1 MANNQKNVQPNVVTT
16 TTTTT
21 RRRGGRRRRR
31 TPRTSRAGT
40 TTVRKVTINRQSR
53 RTPRR
58 RRARP
63 GNPPKPSTSTYSQRI
78 TATLGSVGANKGN
91 GIELEMSAL
100 INPALMKE
108 TTGSNQFGPLQ
119 IAAST
124 YNFWRL
130 QYMDIKLTPLVG
142 ASAVS
147 GTMVRTSLNL
157 AAQPGSPSW
166 SALGARRHKDTN
178 PGKPMTFRIRG
189 NEIMG
194 PKEGWF
200 CCNTK
205 NDPQM
210 CLGGSIEIHT
220 LGKTMS
226 TFKSEPFDGPLF
238 IAEVTALWQFKNYN
252 PQPGML
258 NLIKAETTEPEGS
271 VKINAT
277 PGEPI
282 TISVP
287 NSSSFA
293 RTIAQADLG
302 VAADASPSEIIWQ
315 VCDTT
320 VDVVEGIL
328 PPPFQWLIKAGW
340 WFLKRIANK
349 KKTGAHVPGQ
359 PDANEV
365 TFQLYQSM
373 SDAMNDVPCLATGP
387 AKSTNILTAGWSITQ
402 VTPGNVGQAQDTG
415 PSSRSMPLTL
425 DPISINSTSNLGR
438 PALNGHLYINNAVP
452 PFCIACQEATGTRKV
467 YSYVIFPL
475 DNPEFLQN
483 GSLIDPAQLQSNPY
497 PILEKRQQVF
507 AEIGRVYAAGYSKIG
522 TSTPAYHWTTVLWR
536 ASVTKSITLQ
546 GTSNTNDRFVFIQPN
561 QSQQTTRFPT
571 TVYNAQL
578 TAPQSFGGGHSQTVE
593 IFEGNWY
600 LSTFVAAQTTQT
612 MSPEFT
618 NYNVPF
624 YLSRNDPTSTAG
636 DYDLQSNAFDVGA
649 AMQTS
654 RPLILQPPAPT
665 TTALTASE
673 VFQLRQLLAPQED
686 YPLSEYD
693 NLEMPP
699 LEGGEGEEQGAAG
712 YTPLEGVRQQKNM
725 GPHGREMNS
734 ESDRDIKNWVE
745 FGHRKRPPTPF
756 SPVEEE
762 EEEEEES
769 DLDDDDYAEVP
780 SYIKNLLTPEAK
792 KLLDDLKKMGLSH
805 EKAAKAAQGAYPHP
819 AAEIWEEAYH
829 NALVDGLSPPSARD
843 CAWGAVSD
851 YLP

>member
-1 MANNQKNVQPNVVTT
+1 MANNQKNVQPKVVTT

-21 RRRGGRRRRR
+21 SRRGGRRRRR
-31 TPRTSRAGT
+31 TPRPPQGGT

-53 RTPRR
+53 RPPRR
-58 RRARP
+58 RRVRP
-63 GNPPKPSTSTYSQRI
+63 GNPPKPSNSMYSQRI

-166 SALGARRHKDTN
+166 SALGARKHKDTN
-178 PGKPMTFRIRG
+178 PGKPVTFRIRG
-189 NEIMG
+189 SEIMG

-220 LGKTMS
+220 FGKTMS
-226 TFKSEPFDGPLF
+226 TYKSEPFDGPLF
-238 IAEVTALWQFKNYN
+238 LAEVTALWQFKNYN

-258 NLIKAETTEPEGS
+258 NLVKAETTEPEGS

-287 NSSSFA
+287 NNSTFA

-302 VAADASPSEIIWQ
+302 VDADASPSEIIWQ

-340 WFLKRIANK
+340 WFLKRIVNK
-349 KKTGAHVPGQ
+349 KKTGAHIPGQ

-387 AKSTNILTAGWSITQ
+387 ARSTNILTAGWSITQ
-402 VTPGNVGQAQDTG
+402 VTPGNVGQPQDTG
-415 PSSRSMPLTL
+415 SASRSYTPTL
-425 DPISINSTSNLGR
+425 DPIQIISDPDLGR
-438 PALNGHLYINNAVP
+438 PALCGHLFKAVP
-452 PFCIACQEATGTRKV
+452 ISCLAAQQVPGKPPNNRKV
-467 YSYVIFPL
+467 YSYIIWSL
-475 DNPEFLQN
+475 DRPIFLQN
-483 GSLIDPAQLQSNPY
+483 GKPIDPTQIQSQPY
-497 PILEKRQQVF
+497 PIFAKQQTNFRKV
-507 AEIGRVYAAGYSKIG
+507 GDVYAADYVRIG
-522 TSTPAYHWTTVLWR
+522 GSENYHWTTVLWKADSDDEIELR
-536 ASVTKSITLQ
+536 
-546 GTSNTNDRFVFIQPN
+546 GNNNTATDMYVFVQPTQAN
-561 QSQQTTRFPT
+561 PSSAALPQTTYNIT
-571 TVYNAQL
+571 TTGL
-578 TAPQSFGGGHSQTVE
+578 MSFGGGHVKQVSITA
-593 IFEGNWY
+593 GNWY
-600 LSTFVAAQTTQT
+600 LSTFVAYNGAK
-612 MSPEFT
+612 EFE
-618 NYNVPF
+618 NYGVPF
-624 YLSRNDPTSTAG
+624 YHSTTTPTNTPTTYDPEKK
-636 DYDLQSNAFDVGA
+636 AFDVGA
-649 AMQTS
+649 LMQTTH
-654 RPLILQPPAPT
+654 PVILTPPSADGVAGLT
-665 TTALTASE
+665 TIELA
-673 VFQLRQLLAPQED
+673 QLRQLLAGPTPSRPD
-686 YPLSEYD
+686 P
-693 NLEMPP
+693 EMPL
-699 LEGGEGEEQGAAG
+699 LEGEDEEELQGAVG
-712 YTPLEGVRQQKNM
+712 GVEPSQDTR
-725 GPHGREMNS
+725 
-734 ESDRDIKNWVE
+734 NWVE
-745 FGHRKRPPTPF
+745 FGYRKRPPTPF
-756 SPVEEE
+756 PPIEEE
-762 EEEEEES
+762 EEEDEQDS
-769 DLDDDDYAEVP
+769 DLDDDDYAEP
-780 SYIKNLLTPEAK
+780 PEIIRNLLTPEAK
-792 KLLDDLKKMGLSH
+792 ELYGDLRRKGLSH
-805 EKAAKAAQGAYPHP
+805 EQATRAAQAAFPHF
-819 AAEIWEEAYH
+819 AIEAWDAAYH
-829 NALVDGLSPPSARD
+829 NAMADGLSPPTARD
-843 CAWGAVSD
+843 CAWKAVSD
-851 YLP
+851 FLS

>member
-1 MANNQKNVQPNVVTT
+1 MANNQKNVQPKVVTT

-31 TPRTSRAGT
+31 NPRTST
-40 TTVRKVTINRQSR
+40 SSKTTVRKVAVLGRSR
-53 RTPRR
+53 RLPRR
-58 RRARP
+58 RNTRP
-63 GNPPKPSTSTYSQRI
+63 GNFPKSNNSMFRQKI
-78 TATLGSVGANKGN
+78 TATLGSVGSNKGN

-124 YNFWRL
+124 YNFWSVD
-130 QYMDIKLTPLVG
+130 YIDIKLTPLVG

-166 SALGARRHKDTN
+166 SALGARKHKDTS
-178 PGKPMTFRIRG
+178 PGKPMTFRIKG
-189 NEIMG
+189 SDIMG

-220 LGKTMS
+220 FGKTMS
-226 TFKSEPFDGPLF
+226 TYKSDVFDGPLF
-238 IAEVTALWQFKNYN
+238 LAEVIASWRFKNYN

-287 NSSSFA
+287 NDSSFA

-302 VAADASPSEIIWQ
+302 VAADATASEIIWQ

-320 VDVVEGIL
+320 VDVVEGVL

-340 WFLKRIANK
+340 WFLKRIVNK
-349 KKTGAHVPGQ
+349 KKTGAHVEGQ

-387 AKSTNILTAGWSITQ
+387 ARSTNILTAGWSITQ
-402 VTPGNVGQAQDTG
+402 VTPGNVGQSQDTG
-415 PSSRSMPLTL
+415 NVTRAYEPTL
-425 DPISINSTSNLGR
+425 DPIQIVSDPDYGK
-438 PALNGHLYINNAVP
+438 PALCGHIFKTVP
-452 PFCIACQEATGTRKV
+452 ISCFAAQEVPGTPPNDRKV
-467 YSYVIFPL
+467 YSYIAWQL
-475 DNPEFLQN
+475 DRPIFLQN
-483 GSLIDPAQLQSNPY
+483 GKPVDPTQIQSYTY
-497 PILEKRQQVF
+497 PIF
-507 AEIGRVYAAGYSKIG
+507 AKQNLNYRKVGDVYAADYVRIG
-522 TSTPAYHWTTVLWR
+522 SSDPYHWTTLLWK
-536 ASVTKSITLQ
+536 ASTTETIELR
-546 GTSNTNDRFVFIQPN
+546 GNNNTATDMYVFIQPN
-561 QSQQTTRFPT
+561 QVNPPSAALPQTDYSLT
-571 TVYNAQL
+571 TTSL
-578 TAPQSFGGGHSQTVE
+578 MSFGGGHVQRVQITA
-593 IFEGNWY
+593 GNWY
-600 LSTFVAAQTTQT
+600 LSSFVAYGGRK
-612 MSPEFT
+612 EFE
-618 NYNVPF
+618 NYGVPF
-624 YLSRNDPTSTAG
+624 YHSTNTPTTTSTPCEP
-636 DYDLQSNAFDVGA
+636 DKKAFDVGA
-649 AMQTS
+649 VMQTTQ
-654 RPLILQPPAPT
+654 PVILTPPAPGASNL
-665 TTALTASE
+665 TALE
-673 VFQLRQLLAPQED
+673 VAQLRQLLLPRD
-686 YPLSEYD
+686 NHPPSDND

-699 LEGGEGEEQGAAG
+699 LEGEEEELQGAVG
-712 YTPLEGVRQQKNM
+712 GTEKQG
-725 GPHGREMNS
+725 
-734 ESDRDIKNWVE
+734 DIKNWVE

-756 SPVEEE
+756 SPIEEE
-762 EEEEEES
+762 EEDEEES

-780 SYIKNLLTPEAK
+780 SYIKNLLTLEAK

-805 EKAAKAAQGAYPHP
+805 EKAVRAAQGAYPHP
-819 AAEIWEEAYH
+819 AAEVWEEAYH

>member
-31 TPRTSRAGT
+31 TPRTSQAGT
-40 TTVRKVTINRQSR
+40 TTVRKVTINRQPR
-53 RTPRR
+53 RLPRR
-58 RRARP
+58 RRTRP
-63 GNPPKPSTSTYSQRI
+63 GNPPKPSNSMYSQKI

-130 QYMDIKLTPLVG
+130 QFMDIKLTPLVG

-166 SALGARRHKDTN
+166 SALGARKHKDTN
-178 PGKPMTFRIRG
+178 PGKPVTFRIRG

-226 TFKSEPFDGPLF
+226 TYKSEPFDGPLF
-238 IAEVTALWQFKNYN
+238 LAEVTALWQFKNYN

-258 NLIKAETTEPEGS
+258 NLVKAETTEPEGS

-287 NSSSFA
+287 NDSTFA
-293 RTIAQADLG
+293 RTVAQADLG

-415 PSSRSMPLTL
+415 PAVRSMPLTL
-425 DPISINSTSNLGR
+425 DSIEITSSPEMGRSALLGHTYD
-438 PALNGHLYINNAVP
+438 ADP
-452 PFCIACQEATGTRKV
+452 PYCIAVQEAAEAQRKV
-467 YSYVIFPL
+467 YTFSVWRLNKPNFV
-475 DNPEFLQN
+475 QN
-483 GSLIDPAQLQSNPY
+483 GQFIDPTQLQSHPY
-497 PILEKRQQVF
+497 PILAKEGGNFTQ
-507 AEIGRVYAAGYSKIG
+507 IGRVYAAGYAKIRD
-522 TSTPAYHWTTVLWR
+522 TKPILHWTTVLWR
-536 ASVTKSITLQ
+536 ADVTKNIRMVGPSTN
-546 GTSNTNDRFVFIQPN
+546 SNQFFFVQPKVSK
-561 QSQQTTRFPT
+561 QETRFPAT
-571 TVYNAQL
+571 TY
-578 TAPQSFGGGHSQTVE
+578 TITSTDRQSFGGGHEQTEE
-593 IFEGNWY
+593 IVAGDWY
-600 LSTFVAAQTTQT
+600 LSAFVACQIGDTKA
-612 MSPEFT
+612 PEFT
-618 NYNVPF
+618 NYGVPF
-624 YLSRNDPTSTAG
+624 YLGRGLYNNPISCEPRPD
-636 DYDLQSNAFDVGA
+636 AFKVGA
-649 AMQTS
+649 VMQTTM
-654 RPLILQPPAPT
+654 PLVLEPPAPT
-665 TTALTASE
+665 ATALTTAE
-673 VFQLRQLLAPQED
+673 VYQLRQLLAPKTN
-686 YPLSEYD
+686 YPPSEYD
-693 NLEMPP
+693 NLEIPP
-699 LEGGEGEEQGAAG
+699 LEGEEEEEQGAVG
-712 YTPLEGVRQQKNM
+712 GDELQ
-725 GPHGREMNS
+725 
-734 ESDRDIKNWVE
+734 RDIKNWVE

-769 DLDDDDYAEVP
+769 DLDEDDYAEVP
-780 SYIKNLLTPEAK
+780 SFVKNLLTPEAK
-792 KLLDDLKKMGLSH
+792 KLLDDLKKMGLDH
-805 EKAAKAAQGAYPHP
+805 DKAVKAAQGAYPHP
-819 AAEIWEEAYH
+819 AVEKWEAAYH

-843 CAWGAVSD
+843 CAWGEISD
-851 YLP
+851 YL